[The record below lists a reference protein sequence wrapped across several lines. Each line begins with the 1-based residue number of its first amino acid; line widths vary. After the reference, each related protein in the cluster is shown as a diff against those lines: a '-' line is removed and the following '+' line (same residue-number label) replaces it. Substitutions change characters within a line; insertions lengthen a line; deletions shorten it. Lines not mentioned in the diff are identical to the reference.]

1 MASTAI
7 PKKPLSAQVWMPIMF
22 ATVGTSY
29 LLSKTVQAEAARGN
43 LQEPRTQMEVPPTIH
58 DATDKKVII
67 GLGSRQVS
75 FLKISVYVMAMY
87 ARPKDVTMLEKAN
100 LWTNA
105 STAMSDVDQAQKML
119 SHPIDISIRIVPTR
133 PTGAA
138 HLRDGFTRSLL
149 QLMREQAKDLSEDDE
164 RHILE
169 AIQDFKAKFPKAKVN
184 KGDEFI
190 FTRTAKGSLQIEFQG
205 EDIGTVDSQWLADN
219 FVMGYVKLDIVK
231 NVLDE
236 APLHK

>member
-1 MASTAI
+1 
-7 PKKPLSAQVWMPIMF
+7 MPIMF

-119 SHPIDISIRIVPTR
+119 SHPIDISIRIGKVFFST
-133 PTGAA
+133 
-138 HLRDGFTRSLL
+138 
-149 QLMREQAKDLSEDDE
+149 E
-164 RHILE
+164 R
-169 AIQDFKAKFPKAKVN
+169 V
-184 KGDEFI
+184 
-190 FTRTAKGSLQIEFQG
+190 
-205 EDIGTVDSQWLADN
+205 
-219 FVMGYVKLDIVK
+219 
-231 NVLDE
+231 
-236 APLHK
+236 